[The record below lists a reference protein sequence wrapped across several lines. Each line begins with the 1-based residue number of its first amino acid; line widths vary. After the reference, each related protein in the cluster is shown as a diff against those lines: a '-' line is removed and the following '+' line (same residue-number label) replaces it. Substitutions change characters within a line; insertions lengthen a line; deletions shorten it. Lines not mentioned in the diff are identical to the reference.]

1 MPAWDDLDEF
11 LSLDDF
17 AVPAVIQL
25 GSGSSRTV
33 NVLFDDPTRTA
44 RLGDYDRDRVNPT
57 AFGKLSDFAGVHA
70 RDVLMVD
77 GRTFDVIKEPMG
89 DGNGM
94 ATLELRE
101 A

>member
-1 MPAWDDLDEF
+1 M
-11 LSLDDF
+11 
-17 AVPAVIQL
+17 
-25 GSGSSRTV
+25 
-33 NVLFDDPTRTA
+33 
-44 RLGDYDRDRVNPT
+44 
-57 AFGKLSDFAGVHA
+57 
-70 RDVLMVD
+70 MVD